1 MIMDFYKVTE
11 KELHQ
16 QVAKDVENGEFVS
29 IETQPLVKEDI
40 RVDWDMVTLIER
52 WEDEPTS
59 WWIIEGVDDGGA
71 RWEGVG
77 QFTGDFAG
85 NHHELVVVEECVFK
99 GWEGSNDTSLNNLD
113 IVVREW

>member
-1 MIMDFYKVTE
+1 MIMDFYKESNITE

-29 IETQPLVKEDI
+29 IETQPLANEDI
-40 RVDWDMVTLIER
+40 RVDWDMVTELER
-52 WEDEPTS
+52 WDDEPTS

-71 RWEGVG
+71 RWSGIG

-85 NHHELVVVEECVFK
+85 NHHELVVVEECVFH
-99 GWEGSNDTSLNNLD
+99 GWEGKEEHE
-113 IVVREW
+113 IMVREW

>member
-1 MIMDFYKVTE
+1 MTREEIKKVNE
-11 KELHQ
+11 DIER
-16 QVAKDVENGEFVS
+16 GEFVS

-40 RVDWDMVTLIER
+40 RVDWNKVELFVD
-52 WEDEPTS
+52 DEPTT
-59 WWIIEGVDDGGA
+59 WWIIEGIDDGGA

-99 GWEGSNDTSLNNLD
+99 GWEGSNDTSLNDLD